1 MKTTVRRW
9 LLFCIVAV
17 SILALSLATGM
28 VMGRAFTEIRQEDA
42 KHILRFY
49 NDNIILR
56 LQKDMNEA
64 AMLAQVAYAM
74 NGSDAAWLEN
84 AAAPLLEREEV
95 RYVCLVEGDTIV
107 SALPADTYGGQVGH
121 GLKDFSYIY
130 TMAKV
135 VKELVVEGPVSL
147 DGDGSGQQVF
157 LFLQPFMEE
166 DAYLG
171 EVIVALD
178 RDYVLE
184 QLGLNYLSEQ
194 GYDYELWRVDPQS
207 GGKVV
212 IAASRPGTDFSQA
225 EKTSFYLP
233 TQWTLSIQPVSGGW
247 LSPAHLFGITAYCVF
262 VAGLLSALSYLLY
275 KQSHCNRTLK
285 RLASRDRR
293 TGLYNQ
299 PGFTAELDRWLSEAT
314 EPVIL
319 FYFVFEEYHQVAQ
332 RIDYDEETDFLQ
344 SIPRRLQNFIQSPF
358 IAGRIG
364 DGNFI
369 LAVREDMDEMQQE
382 DFARGLSIELL
393 LKVHLEGEKKFLT
406 ACYQYKRCRAGKDRA
421 KEAIS
426 SLIRDYYSH
435 RSQESPVRM
444 LTEKCR
450 QLIEGKNDVA
460 FDEYTDFEMTELS
473 KTFNQYR
480 KQVEQLAYCDPVF
493 SVGNRPKYFRD
504 AQMLISYDKRRRFD
518 LFCIDICSFS
528 QYNEL
533 FSADIGDAIL
543 LEVIGRLSRLFGTYL
558 YRINGDVFLGISL
571 SGENRESFTAKL
583 QALLADPVCAGN
595 ASFTLQVRIAVC
607 GYPANGD
614 SPELLLDRIQSA
626 LRYTKEQ
633 NQKTVIYDDA
643 LDQIIR
649 TETDIVHRLK
659 SAISEE
665 TLEVWYQPIV
675 HVKSGRFTSAEALVR
690 LPDGKGGFFPAGQV
704 IAFAERGGLVEAL
717 GDYVLGHAC
726 RFMSLYAHQLEL
738 EHMGINISVQ
748 QLLVENSADHLLE
761 VIRASGVPADRIT
774 LEITES
780 VLIQSIEHAS
790 SSLDQLRK
798 SGIRIALDDFGV
810 GYSSLNYLS
819 NLPVDVIKID
829 RSLTRQ
835 IYINPK
841 QRALL
846 HSIVEMAKINS
857 LTVVSEGVETEEDQQ
872 LISASGVQYI
882 QGFYYARP
890 MPQEKAIR
898 FLAEQNHKNK

>member
-1 MKTTVRRW
+1 MAGRSSERRQ
-9 LLFCIVAV
+9 
-17 SILALSLATGM
+17 G
-28 VMGRAFTEIRQEDA
+28 
-42 KHILRFY
+42 
-49 NDNIILR
+49 
-56 LQKDMNEA
+56 
-64 AMLAQVAYAM
+64 
-74 NGSDAAWLEN
+74 
-84 AAAPLLEREEV
+84 
-95 RYVCLVEGDTIV
+95 GDRGFA
-107 SALPADTYGGQVGH
+107 SGH
-121 GLKDFSYIY
+121 
-130 TMAKV
+130 
-135 VKELVVEGPVSL
+135 
-147 DGDGSGQQVF
+147 
-157 LFLQPFMEE
+157 
-166 DAYLG
+166 
-171 EVIVALD
+171 
-178 RDYVLE
+178 R
-184 QLGLNYLSEQ
+184 
-194 GYDYELWRVDPQS
+194 
-207 GGKVV
+207 
-212 IAASRPGTDFSQA
+212 FSQA
-225 EKTSFYLP
+225 EKQAFTC
-233 TQWTLSIQPVSGGW
+233 QPSGRSVF
-247 LSPAHLFGITAYCVF
+247 SPSQAAGSAPPISLGSPPIVCLWRVF
-262 VAGLLSALSYLLY
+262 LSALSYLLY

-382 DFARGLSIELL
+382 GFCKRPFDRASAEGTSG
-393 LKVHLEGEKKFLT
+393 GEKKFLT

-595 ASFTLQVRIAVC
+595 ASLPCRCA
-607 GYPANGD
+607 
-614 SPELLLDRIQSA
+614 SLSA
-626 LRYTKEQ
+626 G
-633 NQKTVIYDDA
+633 
-643 LDQIIR
+643 IR
-649 TETDIVHRLK
+649 QTET
-659 SAISEE
+659 A
-665 TLEVWYQPIV
+665 
-675 HVKSGRFTSAEALVR
+675 
-690 LPDGKGGFFPAGQV
+690 
-704 IAFAERGGLVEAL
+704 
-717 GDYVLGHAC
+717 
-726 RFMSLYAHQLEL
+726 
-738 EHMGINISVQ
+738 
-748 QLLVENSADHLLE
+748 
-761 VIRASGVPADRIT
+761 
-774 LEITES
+774 
-780 VLIQSIEHAS
+780 
-790 SSLDQLRK
+790 
-798 SGIRIALDDFGV
+798 
-810 GYSSLNYLS
+810 
-819 NLPVDVIKID
+819 
-829 RSLTRQ
+829 RSFC
-835 IYINPK
+835 
-841 QRALL
+841 
-846 HSIVEMAKINS
+846 
-857 LTVVSEGVETEEDQQ
+857 LTVFSPPF
-872 LISASGVQYI
+872 AI
-882 QGFYYARP
+882 QKSKIKKP
-890 MPQEKAIR
+890 
-898 FLAEQNHKNK
+898 